1 MPLPTLSKFFSFFV
15 GLEDYLA
22 KKKKHPVIIA
32 PRSAGK
38 SQSFKSSA
46 GIIPVLNAM
55 AASGSSSP
63 ILAPY
68 TSYVQNITQIFTTPI
83 GLNVKQIQTPYGNLN
98 IATSAQYQAA
108 KKAALTQH
116 SIAMQ
121 KAMLFGSP
129 TTPKAPTFPNPT
141 TMQNLYPSGTPFL
154 SAVRG
159 IKGNTGRPTFTFIDD
174 IDEDYIDL
182 NDPEYYT
189 DDQII
194 PHDLTGYD
202 EVKTD

>member
-1 MPLPTLSKFFSFFV
+1 VPLPTLSKFFLFLQ
-15 GLEDYLA
+15 GLDNFLA
-22 KKKKHPVIIA
+22 KKKKPSVIIV
-32 PRSAGK
+32 PRAAGK
-38 SQSFKSSA
+38 SHFFRSSA
-46 GIIPVLNAM
+46 GIIPVLKTM
-55 AASGSSSP
+55 AASAPTTPIIYAGPGSP
-63 ILAPY
+63 NY
-68 TSYVQNITQIFTTPI
+68 TQIFTTPI
-83 GLNVKQIQTPYGNLN
+83 GVNVKQVQTPHGNLN